1 MAQKKQNASLDVN
14 ETLTKSEA
22 FITKYKKQLVIGT
35 VALLVLVGGFFG
47 IKYGYLQP
55 REEKAQSLLTSGMDY
70 MLSGDYDKALNG
82 DGQFP
87 GFVKI
92 ASDYSFTDAANLA
105 KLAAGQAYA
114 HKGDFKNA
122 IQYLE
127 DFSPKKDQ
135 TISASAIQLLAQC
148 YVSDK
153 QVDRGIEFLKK
164 AAEKA
169 DNPSLS
175 PLFLLEAGK
184 LYETQKNNAEALAIY
199 QQIKAEYPTSPLV
212 QPQGTQSDAIGDAEI
227 ERYIER
233 VSK

>member
-1 MAQKKQNASLDVN
+1 MAQKNQNASLDVN

-22 FITKYKKQLVIGT
+22 FITKYKKQLIIGT

-55 REEKAQSLLTSGMDY
+55 REEKAQSLLTLGMDH
-70 MLSGDYDKALNG
+70 MLNGEYDKALNG

-87 GFVKI
+87 GFTKI
-92 ASDYSFTDAANLA
+92 ASDYSFTDAANIA
-105 KLAAGQAYA
+105 KLYAGQAYA
-114 HKGDFKNA
+114 HKGDYKNA

-127 DFSPKKDQ
+127 DFTPKKDQ
-135 TISASAIQLLAQC
+135 TISASAIYLLGQC
-148 YVSDK
+148 YANDK
-153 QVDRGIEFLKK
+153 QVERGIEYFKK
-164 AAEKA
+164 AADKA

-184 LYETQKNNAEALAIY
+184 LYETQKKNAEALAIY
-199 QQIKAEYPTSPLV
+199 QQIKADYPTSQLV
-212 QPQGTQSDAIGDAEI
+212 QPQGTSTDAIGDAEI